1 MNPTP
6 SLVPAS
12 LSRRAALRTFALG
25 LGATAWLGRASAQE
39 TPKPT
44 PPPAAAPPP
53 IKSESLGGKLTL
65 ITGVGGN
72 IVVLAG
78 DDGGL
83 VVDCGVPQAA
93 AGTAAEIAKAAP
105 GALAVLVNTHWH
117 FDHAGGNERLA
128 KAGARIVA
136 HDNCRQRLSTDQVV
150 EFMDMKSPA
159 SPKAAWPV
167 VTCAPQGQM
176 SLHLNGEDIVLTAV
190 PPAHTDGDLLVH
202 FRGANLLHMGD
213 LFFNGFYP
221 FIDYS
226 SGGWI
231 SGMVVAAKSG
241 LALCDDK
248 TRIVPGHGPMAT
260 PADLKAYLAFLETM
274 NDRLT
279 KLRVAGKSEDEA
291 VAAAPTKDFDE
302 KWGKGFL
309 NAEKF
314 VRCAWRGL
322 VKHG

>member
-1 MNPTP
+1 MSSAPSFLPT
-6 SLVPAS
+6 S
-12 LSRRAALRTFALG
+12 LSRRAALRTVALG
-25 LGATAWLGRASAQE
+25 LGAVWLGRASAQE
-39 TPKPT
+39 NPKATPT
-44 PPPAAAPPP
+44 PPPAAAASP
-53 IKSESLGGKLTL
+53 IKSESLGGRLTL

-93 AGTAAEIAKAAP
+93 AGTAAEVAKAAP
-105 GALAVLVNTHWH
+105 GAPAVLVNTHWH

-136 HDNCRQRLSTDQVV
+136 HDNCRKRLSTDQVV

-159 SPKAAWPV
+159 SPKTAWPL
-167 VTCAPQGQM
+167 VTCSGEM
-176 SLHLNGEDIVLTAV
+176 SLHVNGEDIVLTAV
-190 PPAHTDGDLLVH
+190 PAAHTDGDLLVH
-202 FRGANLLHMGD
+202 FRGPNLLHMGD

-231 SGMVVAAKSG
+231 GGMVVAAKSG

-260 PADLKAYLAFLETM
+260 PTDLKAYLAFLETM
-274 NDRLT
+274 HDRLT
-279 KLRVAGKSEDEA
+279 KLRAAGKSEDEV